1 MSSKSL
7 FSEAG
12 DVPRGQPQPS
22 ALASKRPRFNVS
34 IYGSPILVSVIIVW
48 GFHIGF
54 HLLFLSLIFK
64 YLQEN

>member
-7 FSEAG
+7 FSETG

-34 IYGSPILVSVIIVW
+34 IYGSPILVSLTVKGVTIYVR
-48 GFHIGF
+48 FHIPA
-54 HLLFLSLIFK
+54 LSI
-64 YLQEN
+64 Y